1 VCSSDLD
8 IIDSKY
14 DISVQ
19 DAVDKEGFD
28 YALVGYHD
36 WKGVKDIKFQTLY
49 ENYIKSRK
57 SLSEYVDIFENYEDG
72 GYMANGDYMADGG
85 NLHAKYIAYIEESRR
100 PGGSDRSIKKTYN
113 LDVEDRTSD
122 GFYVIGAKE
131 DIEDFINDYSINFAK
146 IELYKEDGGMM
157 AKGGKT
163 SGLVTITTD
172 AYFGGDGIK
181 DVKEHIS
188 NIEKKFKIEIK
199 PTGQLNN
206 DATQEYN
213 ITGKKKD
220 ILKFLADDSF
230 DEDEFGM
237 GFSNDEIEEFYP
249 ELFEDGGYMAKGGM
263 IVAQKTFDI
272 NDNEVS
278 EDIYEFLLDYTSD
291 DFELSE
297 EDQYAI
303 RSEDPERVIDIM
315 NDGLIDYE
323 VVSRYDDDKIRLK
336 IIKKTKMADGG
347 YMAKGGFVIKYTD
360 PSGNEET
367 ATNFFG
373 NPYIFETENSAKLVM
388 SSNPN
393 FRDDIYKN
401 IKIVPY
407 MVADGGETMNQ
418 GVYPANFFDGP
429 NPTNLYA
436 LMQLDIDTGYGS
448 LVDGRIYTINE
459 AFKLA
464 DELNENI
471 DNYDKKIEIFTV
483 EQLLK
488 RKSLPKTS
496 KDQIYENYKD
506 KKNLIDSLIERFGKM
521 DWQKEF
527 KYGGY
532 MAKGGETKEFIDWD
546 KIIGKKVNGWEAR
559 DNNGISILWEN
570 DNSPYWFYAT
580 PGWENEKNLPIQ
592 IVGDGGDFGIAMFSK
607 NKDASYKL
615 NDYLM
620 EIKEIIRIINFKKPL
635 SVSDFK
641 NSFSKVINN
650 GDSFKK
656 GGYMAKG
663 GMMSDEKMTLKL
675 QKEFEDKDLF
685 DDEIVDE
692 YVVKQFDY
700 SEDSDNIEKFIRM
713 KKNKFYVVP
722 FDNQDDSYYYILVPK
737 DKMNDGGMMAKGGKL
752 KSNAAKFR
760 DKVKAISKKL
770 TGTKVPKKYKK
781 DYGATYDKQ
790 EANTAARRIS
800 GAKLAELRAKLAKK
814 TKTKRK

>member
-1 VCSSDLD
+1 MQNDLNSKIVEYYKIAKKITSVENLEIYD
-8 IIDSKY
+8 EDSFSFYNKNDDCKVTISYNDDSKSVIMYQEY
-14 DISVQ
+14 DNGNMDDDEVSLLTF
-19 DAVDKEGFD
+19 K
-28 YALVGYHD
+28 
-36 WKGVKDIKFQTLY
+36 
-49 ENYIKSRK
+49 NY
-57 SLSEYVDIFENYEDG
+57 LSKKK
-72 GYMANGDYMADGG
+72 MANG
-85 NLHAKYIAYIEESRR
+85 
-100 PGGSDRSIKKTYN
+100 
-113 LDVEDRTSD
+113 
-122 GFYVIGAKE
+122 
-131 DIEDFINDYSINFAK
+131 
-146 IELYKEDGGMM
+146 GM
-157 AKGGKT
+157 
-163 SGLVTITTD
+163 
-172 AYFGGDGIK
+172 
-181 DVKEHIS
+181 
-188 NIEKKFKIEIK
+188 
-199 PTGQLNN
+199 
-206 DATQEYN
+206 
-213 ITGKKKD
+213 
-220 ILKFLADDSF
+220 
-230 DEDEFGM
+230 
-237 GFSNDEIEEFYP
+237 
-249 ELFEDGGYMAKGGM
+249 MAKGGM

-315 NDGLIDYE
+315 NDGLTDYE
-323 VVSRYDDDKIRLK
+323 VLSRYDDDQIRLK
-336 IIKKTKMADGG
+336 IIKKTKMA
-347 YMAKGGFVIKYTD
+347 KGGSTMKLIYVVTEIDPDYMDSYAYTSKAKAD
-360 PSGNEET
+360 AKIEEFED
-367 ATNFFG
+367 NF
-373 NPYIFETENSAKLVM
+373 IEFE
-388 SSNPN
+388 
-393 FRDDIYKN
+393 
-401 IKIVPY
+401 
-407 MVADGGETMNQ
+407 MNQ
-418 GVYPANFFDGP
+418 ESLGENDYLLVYGEE
-429 NPTNLYA
+429 
-436 LMQLDIDTGYGS
+436 G
-448 LVDGRIYTINE
+448 E
-459 AFKLA
+459 
-464 DELNENI
+464 
-471 DNYDKKIEIFTV
+471 FTV
-483 EQLLK
+483 ESIS
-488 RKSLPKTS
+488 KSNVKSFLERTDNKYGAILDMKS
-496 KDQIYENYKD
+496 GFAQCYSGRDIECKNEIAKFSDGDVYK
-506 KKNLIDSLIERFGKM
+506 KKMAD
-521 DWQKEF
+521 
-527 KYGGY
+527 GGY

-607 NKDASYKL
+607 NEDASYEL

-675 QKEFEDKDLF
+675 QKEFEGKDLF

-700 SEDSDNIEKFIRM
+700 SEDDDKIEKFIRM

-737 DKMNDGGMMAKGGKL
+737 DKMAKGGATSDIYILGSNYEIRRPMNVDDDDLAKALKKYKVEMYFIDEEGYGDAFIKL
-752 KSNAAKFR
+752 IGQKDNIENLLKDFNVWNIDADELNDLYLKIKKYKGKLDPKYNASTYMKQYYEDLYSDEDYARGGKTKSNPAKFR

-770 TGTKVPKKYKK
+770 AGTKVPKKYKK

-800 GAKLAELRAKLAKK
+800 GAKLAELKAKLAKK